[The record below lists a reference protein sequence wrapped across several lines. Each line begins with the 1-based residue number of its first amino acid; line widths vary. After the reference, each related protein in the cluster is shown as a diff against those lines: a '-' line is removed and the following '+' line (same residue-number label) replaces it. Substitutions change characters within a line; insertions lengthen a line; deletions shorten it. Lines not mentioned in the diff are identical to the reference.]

1 MILIFYIAKIRTSRV
16 VITPHFRIVRIL
28 KGENFMN
35 FNTLLA
41 TPQWAITL
49 SNALKNVINPILI
62 LVATAGI
69 IYAIV
74 VGIKFVKADDKGQRE
89 EAKAKLISVIIG
101 IAVTAALIALF
112 YWLTWALQN
121 GLFGEITSF
130 ISTDNLTTA

>member
-1 MILIFYIAKIRTSRV
+1 
-16 VITPHFRIVRIL
+16 
-28 KGENFMN
+28 MN
-35 FNTLLA
+35 FSTLLA
-41 TPQWAITL
+41 TATDWTRTL

-74 VGIKFVKADDKGQRE
+74 VGIKFVKADEKGQRD

-112 YWLTWALQN
+112 YWLTWALEN
-121 GLFGEITSF
+121 GLFTDITTF
-130 ISTDNLTTA
+130 ISTDVVSTSTPSGHIGASLARVMSFRL

>member
-1 MILIFYIAKIRTSRV
+1 
-16 VITPHFRIVRIL
+16 
-28 KGENFMN
+28 MN
-35 FNTLLA
+35 FSTLLA
-41 TPQWAITL
+41 TATDWTRTL

-74 VGIKFVKADDKGQRE
+74 VGIKFVKADEKGQRD

-112 YWLTWALQN
+112 YWLTWALFCN
-121 GLFGEITSF
+121 W
-130 ISTDNLTTA
+130 STFYLDIYYCATIFRI

>member
-1 MILIFYIAKIRTSRV
+1 
-16 VITPHFRIVRIL
+16 
-28 KGENFMN
+28 MN

-41 TPQWAITL
+41 TPQWVITL

-74 VGIKFVKADDKGQRE
+74 VGIKFVKADDKSQRD

-112 YWLTWALQN
+112 YWLSWALQN
-121 GLFGEITSF
+121 GLFEEITSF
-130 ISTDNLTTA
+130 ISTENLTTV